1 MKKWL
6 FRILMIMIVIG
17 GLALFGLQIVSG
29 TSDKHKQ
36 GLEEA
41 FSQIFQGSAK
51 FGALKAFNLFPQFSI
66 EIENL
71 EISGIAVSGI
81 MNIAKAEIGFGP
93 IDLILK
99 NRKIEKFYLK
109 DLTISAGVYTP
120 LSLKLAD
127 AGIYKD
133 EATGNGKFAFSGNYG
148 THPINGQIDMAVEG
162 NVRPK
167 YFFNEKN
174 NLILTIN
181 AVVVKAAFSPYAT
194 TGPEISQIT
203 LSGEGKNMKME
214 CSMPSDKIISLQK
227 FMSDVIAKSAEIQ
240 STSDLEKLCNN
251 LKI

>member
-6 FRILMIMIVIG
+6 FRILITMVVIG
-17 GLALFGLQIVSG
+17 GLALFGLKIVSG

-41 FSQIFQGSAK
+41 FSQIFQGTAK
-51 FGALKAFNLFPQFSI
+51 FGALKTFNLFPQFSI

-71 EISGIAVSGI
+71 EISGIASSGI

-93 IDLILK
+93 IDLMLK

-109 DLTISAGVYTP
+109 DLNISAGVYTP
-120 LSLKLAD
+120 LSLQLAD

-148 THPINGQIDMAVEG
+148 TQPINGQIDMAMEG

-167 YFFNEKN
+167 YFLNEKN
-174 NLILTIN
+174 SLILTIG
-181 AVVVKAAFSPYAT
+181 AVVIKAEFSPYAS
-194 TGPEISQIT
+194 TGPELTQIT

-214 CSMPSDKIISLQK
+214 CSLPTDKTIPLKK
-227 FMSDVIAKSAEIQ
+227 FMSDVIAKGTEVQSA
-240 STSDLEKLCNN
+240 SDLEKLCNN
-251 LKI
+251 LKL